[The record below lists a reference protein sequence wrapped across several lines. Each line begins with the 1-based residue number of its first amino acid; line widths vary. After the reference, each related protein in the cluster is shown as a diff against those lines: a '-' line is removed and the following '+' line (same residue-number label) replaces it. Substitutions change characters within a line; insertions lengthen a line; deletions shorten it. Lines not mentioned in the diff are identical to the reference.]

1 MKPIIKVLDVTLNNL
16 KNVKYGT
23 FHIDTNFDKLE
34 EANVIGFY
42 GQNGSGKTAV
52 VQAFQILSALL
63 DGGIHK
69 KLPHVHHLHIYYGE
83 SSLQLNFQF
92 IIKNKFGEYFLKYAV
107 SLVVGEQRLNVMA
120 ESLSYR
126 ENKRGKRFKNILLKN
141 GEEVTIRTTNL
152 TSLNQNDRVKVL
164 VANHLSKENHSS
176 FIFRKEVRNILPN
189 YLDEVEIALIQNII
203 LDFKRDLHIID
214 NTQFGNL
221 ISNITMPFNIHLE
234 NKRGVIPSKLE
245 DTTLLPK
252 DMFNAMKELI
262 EQTNIVLKMLIP
274 GLQIK
279 IHVLHTQKLNDGSD
293 GVLVEF
299 LSRKG
304 DIELP
309 LKCESEGTL
318 KIISILSTLIA
329 VYNNPNACVIID
341 ELDAGVFEYL
351 LGELL
356 EIIHENGAGQLIFTS
371 HNLRILE
378 VLPIHNLWFTT
389 TNEENRYMQLK
400 GVKKLNNP
408 RDVYLRAIQL
418 GGQDEAI
425 YKETNAYDMK
435 RAFRKAAIIN
445 E

>member
-1 MKPIIKVLDVTLNNL
+1 MKPIIKVLDVTLNKL

-23 FHIDTNFDKLE
+23 FHIDTHFDTLD

-52 VQAFQILSALL
+52 VQAFQLL
-63 DGGIHK
+63 AMLLKGGQNE
-69 KLPHVHHLHIYYGE
+69 KLPDIHHLHIYYGE
-83 SSLQLNFQF
+83 PSLQLNFQF
-92 IIKNKFGEYFLKYAV
+92 LVKNDYGEFFLKYGV
-107 SLVVGEQRLNVMA
+107 SLVKGERRLNVMA
-120 ESLSYR
+120 ENLSYR
-126 ENKRGKRFKNILLKN
+126 ENKRGKRFKNIISKN
-141 GEEVTIRTTNL
+141 EDDITIRTTAHP
-152 TSLNQNDRVKVL
+152 SLNENDRVKVL
-164 VANHLSKENHSS
+164 VANHLSKENNSS

-189 YLDEVEIALIQNII
+189 YLDEAEMTLIQNII
-203 LDFKRDLHIID
+203 YDFKRDLHIID
-214 NTQFGNL
+214 NTQYGNL
-221 ISNITMPFNIHLE
+221 ISNITMPFHIHLE

-252 DMFNAMKELI
+252 ALFDAMKELI

-279 IHVLHTQKLNDGSD
+279 IHVIHTQKMNDGSD

-329 VYNNPNACVIID
+329 VYNNPNACVVID

-356 EIIHENGAGQLIFTS
+356 EIINENGSGQLIFTS

-378 VLPIHNLWFTT
+378 VLPIHELWFTT

-408 RDVYLRAIQL
+408 RDVYLRAVQL
-418 GGQDEAI
+418 GGQDEDI
-425 YKETNAYDMK
+425 YKETNSYDIK
-435 RAFRKAAIIN
+435 RAFRKAGIVN